1 MRSFSDTEFFVR
13 MFNEI
18 SLFFSAY
25 LYRWH
30 MAMIIVGGGHFKG
43 SSGGDGDGGGQD
55 SNDEDLHDDEQVD
68 KLSGILLH
76 DALAKK

>member
-1 MRSFSDTEFFVR
+1 
-13 MFNEI
+13 
-18 SLFFSAY
+18 
-25 LYRWH
+25 

-43 SSGGDGDGGGQD
+43 SSGGDGDGGDQD
-55 SNDEDLHDDEQVD
+55 SNYEDLHDDEQVD